1 MWDVN
6 SRKCINRFLDEGS
19 LYGLSIAASKNGQYV
34 ACGSKSGVVNI
45 YNQDSCLQQTNPK
58 PIKAIMNL
66 VTGVTSLA
74 FNPTTEILAV
84 ASRKMKE
91 AVRLV
96 HLPSC
101 TVFSNFPVYKKSTLS
116 RVQTMDF
123 SPRGGYFALGN
134 EQGKALLYRLH
145 HYSDF

>member
-1 MWDVN
+1 MLFHLGC
-6 SRKCINRFLDEGS
+6 RGS
-19 LYGLSIAASKNGQYV
+19 FVLNLSVPFSS
-34 ACGSKSGVVNI
+34 SKSGVVNI

-96 HLPSC
+96 ITP
-101 TVFSNFPVYKKSTLS
+101 FTLLS
-116 RVQTMDF
+116 
-123 SPRGGYFALGN
+123 L
-134 EQGKALLYRLH
+134 
-145 HYSDF
+145 